1 MVTNTTTRR
10 ALIGG
15 SGLAAVVAI
24 TPAIAAPSAT
34 VASKDTELLRHWEG
48 RQRSYAQIVANGS
61 YYTGELHSPEAT
73 RRHDAHEVPIV
84 AATAT
89 TARGALAQAW
99 LAWDA
104 QGQIRSEDDRN
115 RYALIHA
122 ADFDALADLER
133 RKELDWD
140 DSTMFAVIR
149 SLRTL
154 AGEA

>member
-1 MVTNTTTRR
+1 MTTQTTRR

-15 SGLAAVVAI
+15 AGLAAITAI
-24 TPAIAAPSAT
+24 VPAVTARSAT
-34 VASKDTELLRHWEG
+34 VTSKDVELLAHWEG

-61 YYTGELHSPEAT
+61 YYTGELHSPSAT
-73 RRHDAHEVPIV
+73 RKHDAHEVPIV

-104 QGQIRSEDDRN
+104 QGQIRNDDDRN

-122 ADFDALADLER
+122 ADYEALADMER